1 MTGSAFAIAPHE
13 AVGLSLIE
21 ARVMPEHDPP
31 AGYNDRRGRLWVR
44 LLAHRTLPKSKEF
57 EAEWRALHEMLTQ
70 AGAETSGH
78 PSGPHSKRST
88 GPGVQ
93 RPTRG
98 WWTHGTEPPSFLA
111 CI

>member
-78 PSGPHSKRST
+78 PLGAALEALDRAWGAASHSGLVDS
-88 GPGVQ
+88 
-93 RPTRG
+93 
-98 WWTHGTEPPSFLA
+98 WD
-111 CI
+111 